1 MAAGERKSDG
11 LALIRRF
18 VFVLIREDRIETH
31 HRSLSPAAGLRVAS
45 YFLRTLFQGCLRHPA
60 GQGLPQMMGSCVRTY
75 DRMRTFLLK
84 YQVGTRNSEPPTQI
98 VD

>member
-31 HRSLSPAAGLRVAS
+31 HRSLSPAAGCELRVIF
-45 YFLRTLFQGCLRHPA
+45 YEHFFRGLREWEV
-60 GQGLPQMMGSCVRTY
+60 GLYTDCQPIIC
-75 DRMRTFLLK
+75 DL
-84 YQVGTRNSEPPTQI
+84 
-98 VD
+98 